1 MTTDLV
7 RRPRTAV
14 AVPHRA
20 PAIVR
25 APMPKPRMS
34 FGMFL
39 ALFLLALAGV
49 FFAGILLSPA

>member
-1 MTTDLV
+1 
-7 RRPRTAV
+7 
-14 AVPHRA
+14 
-20 PAIVR
+20 
-25 APMPKPRMS
+25 MPKPRMS